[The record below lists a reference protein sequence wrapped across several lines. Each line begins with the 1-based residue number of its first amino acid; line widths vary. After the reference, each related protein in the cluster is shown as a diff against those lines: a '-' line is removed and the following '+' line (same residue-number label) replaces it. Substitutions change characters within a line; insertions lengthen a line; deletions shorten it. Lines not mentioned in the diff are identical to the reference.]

1 MLVGW
6 LVFLADMA
14 GVVVV
19 FNTPSLLEAV
29 LFDARIH
36 ATMGGGAALVWAL
49 FRPKTMWF
57 LRLQRPRV
65 FWGLAAVGVGALFL
79 VTGLPSVLV
88 AFGPGV
94 AIDAGVLQAVRLN
107 ATDQEFK
114 VGRRAGYFE

>member
-1 MLVGW
+1 VYVGV
-6 LVFLADMA
+6 LVFLAAMV

-19 FNTPSLLEAV
+19 FSTPGLMEAI
-29 LFDARIH
+29 LFDPRLV
-36 ATMGGGAALVWAL
+36 ATVGGGAALVWAL

-88 AFGPGV
+88 AFGPHV
-94 AIDAGVLQAVRLN
+94 AIDAGVLRAVRLN

-114 VGRRAGYFE
+114 VGRGAG